1 MVAVAAVVVGIVAA
15 VVVGIVAAVV
25 VAIAAVLVGIVATVV
40 VGIVAIV
47 VVGIVATV
55 HAITV
60 VVTVTIAVIDI
71 VVAGLVTAVVTTVI
85 FVVLCTSFVA
95 VAIVVTVVVVAAA
108 VVAIVVVGLVQ
119 RRFLKGRYSNFGLT
133 HVARTLFGSSL
144 DRRFLGLGSC
154 TGTRYWIG
162 RGFGN
167 VAFSLIFDLNCR
179 LRVDRRMGYFVLNHS
194 VHHICLRPLF
204 FAIHCGNLLFGL
216 CSSFRLTF

>member
-71 VVAGLVTAVVTTVI
+71 VVAGLVTAVV
-85 FVVLCTSFVA
+85 
-95 VAIVVTVVVVAAA
+95 VTVFAVFVIVFAVPLVIVAAA

-119 RRFLKGRYSNFGLT
+119 SRFLKGRYSNFGLT